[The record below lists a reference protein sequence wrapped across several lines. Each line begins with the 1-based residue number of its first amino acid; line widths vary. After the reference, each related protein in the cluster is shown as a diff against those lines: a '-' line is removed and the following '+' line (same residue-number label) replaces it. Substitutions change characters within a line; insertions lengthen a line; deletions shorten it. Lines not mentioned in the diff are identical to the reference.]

1 MKSSLRS
8 NVELTSSASASEM
21 AQQLIHVMPELER
34 ARSILETDVQF
45 AKLIDDRTSSFP
57 LRFNYKPVEGVE
69 HWHVKYHPT
78 RRWESIAHH
87 RSNIGQDQ
95 KKINN
100 FKAREQRGKLGMLC
114 LTLPS
119 SVWLSLALSSAV
131 ELPRNST
138 LCPSRFSFL
147 LVADWWAFKC
157 RSSLTYNKSS
167 RLTTL
172 ATHGGTGPWLIRQSD
187 KIRP

>member
-69 HWHVKYHPT
+69 HWHV
-78 RRWESIAHH
+78 
-87 RSNIGQDQ
+87 
-95 KKINN
+95 
-100 FKAREQRGKLGMLC
+100 
-114 LTLPS
+114 
-119 SVWLSLALSSAV
+119 
-131 ELPRNST
+131 
-138 LCPSRFSFL
+138 
-147 LVADWWAFKC
+147 
-157 RSSLTYNKSS
+157 
-167 RLTTL
+167 
-172 ATHGGTGPWLIRQSD
+172 
-187 KIRP
+187 